1 MRYSYSPDYDLEWER
16 FCTPTE
22 EEEDDDDSFEW
33 DIDADEKVQH
43 EIDSIYERTL
53 SRVFK

>member
-22 EEEDDDDSFEW
+22 EEDDDSFEW

-43 EIDSIYERTL
+43 EIDSIYEKTL